1 MSKSNI
7 NKDLFLEVDV
17 DGDGVIELIWGQV
30 KGDLQKFGSILTDSA
45 KLISSDIGILVK
57 LTFGRLKSIEDI
69 QRMMKEQ
76 NSKRKG
82 YLKSISS
89 NSNALM
95 DSWPDGRI
103 TSMMV
108 APGFFFTTS
117 TLNGL
122 GTITSD
128 EFKASLKDAGIDSI
142 PLSSLFLG
150 NTGSK
155 RRSFYDDISR
165 CDPGDGECY
174 SRALSIPPPSETE
187 RGTLTNLALK
197 INSIFLFAHHNTPGN
212 IIEEGE
218 EDTTASEI
226 EIPKGHE
233 TELLSWMSKK
243 IDEGLKEERVSWI
256 EGQKTYFDKLIEEA
270 SNVIALN
277 SKLASAVE
285 SKVFFKQLESLKSLA
300 DDNLKDMDIEKIKT
314 GFSEMGKKFKEDE
327 ESMKKLEE
335 EFEKEKI
342 EKTQEAVDK
351 RLEKIVLNSFKS
363 QFLQELKSSLTDY
376 YESVYTS
383 LTGGV
388 SDDQKK
394 LLLNSLLGK
403 EYFKMIDSYENKL
416 KDALSNLK

>member
-1 MSKSNI
+1 MSKSNT
-7 NKDLFLEVDV
+7 NKELLLEVDA
-17 DGDGVIELIWGQV
+17 DGDGAIEMIWGQV

-95 DSWPDGRI
+95 DSWPDGKI

-108 APGFFFTTS
+108 APGFFFTS
-117 TLNGL
+117 SSLNGL
-122 GTITSD
+122 GALNSD
-128 EFKASLKDAGIDSI
+128 EFRSSLRDAGIDSI
-142 PLSSLFLG
+142 PLASLFLG
-150 NTGSK
+150 DDDSK
-155 RRSFYDDISR
+155 RRDFFDDISR
-165 CDPGDGECY
+165 CKPGDGECY
-174 SRALSIPPPSETE
+174 SRAFNIKDESEKGVLS
-187 RGTLTNLALK
+187 NLALK
-197 INSIFLFAHHNTPGN
+197 INSIFLFAHNDMPGS
-212 IIEEGE
+212 ILEEGE
-218 EDTTASEI
+218 EDTTKEI
-226 EIPKGHE
+226 EIPSDHKRA
-233 TELLSWMSKK
+233 LLSWMSK
-243 IDEGLKEERVSWI
+243 EVNVGLKEERAAWVES
-256 EGQKTYFDKLIEEA
+256 QKSFFDKLIEESA
-270 SNVIALN
+270 NVISLN
-277 SKLASAVE
+277 SKLASTDD
-285 SKVFFKQLESLKSLA
+285 SKVFFKQLESLKTLA
-300 DDNLKDMDIEKIKT
+300 GDKLKDMNIDKIKE
-314 GFSEMGKKFKEDE
+314 GFSKMGEKFKEDE

-342 EKTQEAVDK
+342 EKTQKAVDQ
-351 RLEKIVLNSFKS
+351 RLERIVLNSFKS

-388 SDDQKK
+388 SSEQKK
-394 LLLNSLLGK
+394 MLIGDPLGK